1 MIEMST
7 IQLEIVTPER
17 KVYSDD
23 VNMVIAR
30 GVEGELGIL
39 SKHAP
44 FVTPLV
50 VSALR
55 IKKDNKENVIAIS
68 GGFLEVSQDKIVI
81 LAESA
86 ELPEE
91 IDIDRAMASKERAAQ
106 RLAKKESDELD
117 FKRAQLSLQRALN
130 RLDVAKRK

>member
-1 MIEMST
+1 MST
-7 IQLEIVTPER
+7 IRLEIVTPER
-17 KVYSDD
+17 KVFEDD

-39 SKHAP
+39 PKHAP

-55 IKKDNKENVIAIS
+55 IKKGKEEKVVAIS
-68 GGFLEVSQDKIVI
+68 GGFLEVSQNKVVI
-81 LAESA
+81 LAEAA

-91 IDIDRAMASKERAAQ
+91 IDVNRALAAKERAER
-106 RLAKKESDELD
+106 RLAQSGKEELD
-117 FKRAQLSLQRALN
+117 FKRAQLALKRALN
-130 RLDVAKRK
+130 RLKVAQHK